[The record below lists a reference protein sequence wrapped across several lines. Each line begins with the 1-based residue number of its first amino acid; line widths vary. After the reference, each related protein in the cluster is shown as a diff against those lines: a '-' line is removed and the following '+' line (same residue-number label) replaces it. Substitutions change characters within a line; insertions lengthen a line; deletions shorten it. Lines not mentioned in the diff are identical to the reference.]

1 MAKIDI
7 ITLTGFTAIDGS
19 MVASGATIK
28 FNSEFLAGTNI
39 IVVKPKL
46 YRSRE
51 FFEMGYDEVRVNEI
65 PNIFRLELPDEEF
78 YVLTPAI
85 LYEKVK
91 DYLNNLFGVVL
102 FEIKIII

>member
-19 MVASGATIK
+19 IVTSGATIK

-39 IVVKPKL
+39 IVIKPKL

-51 FFEMGYDEVRVNEI
+51 LFEMGYEEVHINGI
-65 PNIFRLELPDEEF
+65 PNVFRLELPDEEF

-85 LYEKVK
+85 LYEKVR
-91 DYLNNLFGVVL
+91 DYLNNLMGVIM
-102 FEIKIII
+102 FEIKIIL